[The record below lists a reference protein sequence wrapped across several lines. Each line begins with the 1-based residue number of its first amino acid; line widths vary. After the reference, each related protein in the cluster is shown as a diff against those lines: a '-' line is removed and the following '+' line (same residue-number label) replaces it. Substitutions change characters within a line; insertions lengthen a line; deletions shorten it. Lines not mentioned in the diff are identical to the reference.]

1 MEKNRPNTFACIRM
15 LYPRSS
21 VVPLNF
27 YLHAFR
33 PVSRSHRM
41 TQNSVKYPMHGNT
54 RLLDIYHESQPRNSR
69 SPLPLLLTSS
79 AIKHPTSL
87 HHYLDTAERWFAS
100 IRVDS
105 VDERKWRERR
115 KIFFP
120 RLVPVRISAG
130 LRRSSLRLTRHA
142 TTYTVSK
149 TSVDY

>member
-1 MEKNRPNTFACIRM
+1 MEKNRPNTFACIRI

-27 YLHAFR
+27 YLHATCIEIPQNDSEFCK
-33 PVSRSHRM
+33 VSDAR
-41 TQNSVKYPMHGNT
+41 QYPATWHLSRVAAKEFAFTSPSSIDIIGNKT
-54 RLLDIYHESQPRNSR
+54 SNFA
-69 SPLPLLLTSS
+69 SPLLGYGRKV
-79 AIKHPTSL
+79 I
-87 HHYLDTAERWFAS
+87 AS

-105 VDERKWRERR
+105 VDERKWREWR